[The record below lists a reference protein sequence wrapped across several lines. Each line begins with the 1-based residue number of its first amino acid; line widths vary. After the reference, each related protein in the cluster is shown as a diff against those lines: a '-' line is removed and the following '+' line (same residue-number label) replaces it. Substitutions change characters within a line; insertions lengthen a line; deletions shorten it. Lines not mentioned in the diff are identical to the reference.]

1 MRRLIAICF
10 MYLIAGCSSAPETY
24 SLSAAPSSPAAQEEA
39 PAAGAVVSQLRS
51 AAPAASRSLA
61 RSEPSAAAV
70 ARKVHHEGSIRLR
83 ATQPQR
89 VLEQATQ
96 WALASGGY
104 VESLSSQNVVLQ
116 IPAERF
122 RSLYDQVLG
131 LGEVL
136 AKSLAARDVTD
147 EFLDVEMRLAQGK
160 ATRDRLLAL
169 IARSTN
175 QNEKLRLLREVERL
189 SKDIELLEARMARL
203 QTLVEYSRL
212 ALAVEG
218 RKAFEGQPLQ
228 EVRGFEWVGTLASD
242 IRREDRDA
250 TRFSLATPVGMVEL
264 DGTRLWSASS
274 PDGVTL
280 TTQQRRNEPKGTTA
294 LWLDALRWRLQ
305 GRFGEVDQKTAGEF
319 TLLRLVSTE
328 EPRFIF
334 WVAISAKDDRLFV
347 AQAYFPS
354 GDREQRYEAQIMNS
368 LRGGV
373 K

>member
-1 MRRLIAICF
+1 M
-10 MYLIAGCSSAPETY
+10 
-24 SLSAAPSSPAAQEEA
+24 
-39 PAAGAVVSQLRS
+39 
-51 AAPAASRSLA
+51 
-61 RSEPSAAAV
+61 
-70 ARKVHHEGSIRLR
+70 ARKVHHEGSLRVR

-89 VLEQATQ
+89 ALQQATE
-96 WALASGGY
+96 WTLAAGGY
-104 VESLSSQNVVLQ
+104 VESLTSQNVVLQ
-116 IPAERF
+116 IPAARF
-122 RSLYDQVLG
+122 RSVFDQVAS

-147 EFLDVEMRLAQGK
+147 EFLDVAMRLAQGK

-189 SKDIELLEARMARL
+189 SADIELLEARMARL

-228 EVRGFEWVGTLASD
+228 EVRGFEWVGALASD
-242 IRREDRDA
+242 LRHDDRDA
-250 TRFSLATPVGMVEL
+250 TRFSLTTPVGMVEL
-264 DGTRLWSASS
+264 ANTRLWSTAS

-280 TTQQRRNEPKGTTA
+280 TTQQRRNEPRGSTA

-305 GRFGEVDQKTAGEF
+305 DRFAQVEQKSAGEF
-319 TLLRLVSTE
+319 ILLRLVSTE
-328 EPRFIF
+328 EPGFIF
-334 WVAISAKDDRLFV
+334 WVAIAAKDDRLYV
-347 AQAYFPS
+347 AQAFFPS
-354 GDREQRYEAQIMNS
+354 GDRELRYETQIMNS